1 MDYRE
6 TLMEMVR
13 EARNLPRE
21 ELEPVPGTNPVI
33 MVKKGRVAE
42 LFSSVQNDI
51 ELESEEYYN
60 AKAAEIALAN
70 KDAMERLRKVSE
82 NLTTIN
88 TNYDK
93 LTNQLLELQKRGTTD
108 KESLDKLIKDI
119 GDYADY
125 KVRATNII
133 IDIKNEVNANF
144 VSAIREQMED
154 IRNSFL
160 TSPRGTEVGYGDNG
174 LSILASDKPEYDSL
188 IGLLRL
194 MNEINQDEEIVN
206 VDGIMCVNK
215 SQVEKAHELL
225 AKTKAF
231 GRVKIKSVEDLA
243 KEANPKLIN
252 EILAEKKHI
261 EELIAESKVAPIW
274 EADNGFMVTPAY
286 RDRYNN
292 LLKALKY
299 LNTANDRGFA
309 LTPVWDGIAYVEGPD
324 KDAFIELM
332 RSTEPL
338 NKYDPMIKQIEE
350 NNNLIKELEEYLLSM
365 EREYNEYDGVTNIP
379 SALTD
384 DNTQI
389 IDRDG
394 NLTEYNNILKLINLL
409 KDVNAQSLTNVY
421 GIGNVKYDNIPEFK
435 RLISSIKKLRD
446 RIPEPVQNKREMDKI
461 KKRLEELNRTAQE
474 EIKKDPSLK
483 LAANGVVLDR
493 DLPEYESLIEK
504 LRCLEASKGSDNL
517 VPVGEAM
524 IDADFEDSYRKA
536 SEKIEPIKDPEI
548 ESPTQS
554 EPEKDFSFNDAK
566 LEEIEKIIQDLKDVA
581 RDAIEGTQPTE
592 ATRVSVGEVT
602 NDGMPLITS
611 FMILNKDNDKLF
623 ALLTIKDCLKRAK
636 TSNNLISINGILI
649 DNDDKDKYL
658 ESLEKLNNIRNKQQ
672 DINKG
677 KYPNIDE
684 DIARLTAEGNSA
696 ELKALLTIKRC
707 LENAETSN
715 NLQEFD
721 GVMID
726 ADDYADYIEAITT
739 LNNIKNNIAEHNK
752 SLEGLADEVRNK
764 KGKNPESKRKK
775 VSIRQL
781 KDKLKFKKKKKEVA
795 TKGIIKTV
803 WEKVSRGKIH
813 PVATIKSLGSEA
825 VKAFNEGREKVRKKK
840 GIQEQVEEELNTE
853 EQKVVAEIDQN
864 ATKQIMD
871 NSKERMQLKKRLL
884 DIISEQNSLV
894 EGSPKYEAL
903 EKEANELISKISEL
917 NGITPETEVDL
928 DPVLGSSNEGKD
940 STLTS
945 SGGTIDPSQIFAGVD
960 EEIEAARKAG
970 TEMHHTG
977 HYFNEEPPKPVVE
990 VPPVG
995 TILNNLNDESE
1006 KKELLREYNYYLDKL
1021 NSPYAAPEMKNM
1033 FRQRLDIIIK
1043 ELENLG
1049 VSVQQ
1054 NVSDTPVMRQIP
1066 EIPIDNGLTAP
1077 TDYGQAVAPTSAST
1091 STSESFAFTP
1101 EEQDRMAALG
1111 VDSDIS
1117 KIISDYQE
1125 AVKNGNP
1132 LKTYRNY
1139 ILYKLG
1145 LSINEYTE
1153 NDKVD
1158 IADLMSDI
1166 RSVLQMSDE
1175 ELIGHFS
1182 NNIKHNEDLINS
1194 DKLSEDLKEMFI
1206 QDNKRLTARVQE
1218 LETLTKSEA
1227 SEQVSTPVVISLTQE
1242 EQARLK
1248 VLGVDDINKLINDY
1262 VETVKNDENIDAIR
1276 NYILKALGIKIERYT
1291 YFSNRNVDIDRLE
1304 SDIKYMLNMSDE
1316 LLISFFNN
1324 AIQSNN
1330 NAINSDILSKDYRDL
1345 CIDDNKILEAR
1356 VHDLEDLFKSKDFE
1370 PLSVPVFEQP
1380 SDSMSPQPVKGD
1392 TLEDLIAERD
1402 RILKEMDTFTSS
1414 SKELDLDYIMLQSK
1428 LDTVENRIADL
1439 KGMGR

>member
-144 VSAIREQMED
+144 VSAIREQMD
-154 IRNSFL
+154 GIRNSFL

-225 AKTKAF
+225 SKTQAF

-261 EELIAESKVAPIW
+261 EELIAESKVAPIY

-446 RIPEPVQNKREMDKI
+446 RIPEPIQNKREMDKI

-493 DLPEYESLIEK
+493 DLPEYEALIEK

-548 ESPTQS
+548 EPPTQS
-554 EPEKDFSFNDAK
+554 ELEKDFSLNDDK
-566 LEEIEKIIQDLKDVA
+566 LEEIEKIIQDLKDA
-581 RDAIEGTQPTE
+581 AQDAIEGAQPTE

-602 NDGMPLITS
+602 SDGMALISS
-611 FMILNKDNDKLF
+611 FKILNQDSDKFF
-623 ALLTIKDCLKRAK
+623 ALLDIKECLKNAK
-636 TSNNLISINGILI
+636 ISNNLIAIDGILI

-658 ESLEKLNNIRNKQQ
+658 EAMAKLKDIEKAKLENSDEKKLEKIKNNNAAHYPNLDA
-672 DINKG
+672 DIN
-677 KYPNIDE
+677 
-684 DIARLTAEGNSA
+684 RLQANGESE
-696 ELKALLTIKRC
+696 ELNALLTIKNC
-707 LENAETSN
+707 LDNVKDVN

-726 ADDYADYIEAITT
+726 VNDYSDYIEAIAT
-739 LNNIKNNIAEHNK
+739 LDKIKNSTAEHNK

-781 KDKLKFKKKKKEVA
+781 KDKLKFKKKRKEVA

-840 GIQEQVEEELNTE
+840 GIQEQVEEELDTE
-853 EQKVVAEIDQN
+853 EQKVAAEIGQN
-864 ATKQIMD
+864 VTKQIME
-871 NSKERMQLKKRLL
+871 NSNERMQLKKRLS
-884 DIISEQNSLV
+884 DIIIEQSSLK
-894 EGSPKYEAL
+894 EGTPEYEAL
-903 EKEANELISKISEL
+903 EKEANELISKIDEL
-917 NGITPETEVDL
+917 KGITPETQIDL
-928 DPVLGSSNEGKD
+928 DPVLGSNEGKD

-960 EEIEAARKAG
+960 EEIEEAKKS
-970 TEMHHTG
+970 H
-977 HYFNEEPPKPVVE
+977 PKPVVE
-990 VPPVG
+990 VPPVDA
-995 TILNNLNDESE
+995 ILDNLDDKR
-1006 KKELLREYNYYLDKL
+1006 KKEDLLRKYNYYIGEL
-1021 NSPYAAPEMKNM
+1021 NSPYAAPEWKTQVA
-1033 FRQRLDIIIK
+1033 RELDVVIDK
-1043 ELENLG
+1043 LTKLG
-1049 VSVQQ
+1049 VSIPEVH
-1054 NVSDTPVMRQIP
+1054 SPSPEIIQIP
-1066 EIPIDNGLTAP
+1066 EIPIDNGLTPP
-1077 TDYGQAVAPTSAST
+1077 TDYGQATASDLAST
-1091 STSESFAFTP
+1091 PVEFVFTP

-1227 SEQVSTPVVISLTQE
+1227 SEQVPTPVVISLTQA

-1304 SDIKYMLNMSDE
+1304 SDIKYILNMSDE

-1330 NAINSDILSKDYRDL
+1330 NAINSNILGKDYQDL
-1345 CIDDNKILEAR
+1345 CIEDNKILEAR

-1380 SDSMSPQPVKGD
+1380 SDSMSTQPVKGD
-1392 TLEDLIAERD
+1392 TLEDLIAEKD
-1402 RILKEMDTFTSS
+1402 RILKEMAAFTSPA
-1414 SKELDLDYIMLQSK
+1414 KELDLDYIMLQSK
-1428 LDTVENRIADL
+1428 LDTVENRIADM

>member
-144 VSAIREQMED
+144 VSAIREQMD
-154 IRNSFL
+154 GIRNSFL

-225 AKTKAF
+225 SKTQAF
-231 GRVKIKSVEDLA
+231 DRVKIKSVEDLA

-261 EELIAESKVAPIW
+261 EELIAESKVAPIY

-446 RIPEPVQNKREMDKI
+446 RIPEPIQNKREMDKI

-493 DLPEYESLIEK
+493 DLPEYEALIEK

-548 ESPTQS
+548 EPPTQS
-554 EPEKDFSFNDAK
+554 ELEKDFSLNDDK
-566 LEEIEKIIQDLKDVA
+566 LEEIEKIIQDLKDA
-581 RDAIEGTQPTE
+581 AQDAIEGAQPTE

-602 NDGMPLITS
+602 SDGMALISS
-611 FMILNKDNDKLF
+611 FKILNQDSDKFF
-623 ALLTIKDCLKRAK
+623 ALLDIKECLKNAK
-636 TSNNLISINGILI
+636 ISNNLIAIDGILI

-658 ESLEKLNNIRNKQQ
+658 EAMAKLKDIEKAKLENSDEKKLEKIKNNNAAHYPNLDA
-672 DINKG
+672 DIN
-677 KYPNIDE
+677 
-684 DIARLTAEGNSA
+684 RLQANGESE
-696 ELKALLTIKRC
+696 ELNALLTIKNC
-707 LENAETSN
+707 LDNVKDVN

-726 ADDYADYIEAITT
+726 VNDYSDYIEAIAT
-739 LNNIKNNIAEHNK
+739 LDKIKNSTAEHNK

-781 KDKLKFKKKKKEVA
+781 KDKLKFKKKRKEVA

-803 WEKVSRGKIH
+803 WEKVSKGTMKAVEAFQRKKLLEIMDEKKDIISNLI
-813 PVATIKSLGSEA
+813 ATQSKE
-825 VKAFNEGREKVRKKK
+825 KK
-840 GIQEQVEEELNTE
+840 GIQEQVEEELDTE
-853 EQKVVAEIDQN
+853 EQKVAAEIGQN
-864 ATKQIMD
+864 VTKQIME
-871 NSKERMQLKKRLL
+871 NSNERMQLKKRLS
-884 DIISEQNSLV
+884 DIIIEQSSLK
-894 EGSPKYEAL
+894 EGTPEYEAL
-903 EKEANELISKISEL
+903 EKEANELISKIDEL
-917 NGITPETEVDL
+917 KGITPETQIDL
-928 DPVLGSSNEGKD
+928 DPVLGSNEGKD

-960 EEIEAARKAG
+960 EEIEEARKLSTA
-970 TEMHHTG
+970 H
-977 HYFNEEPPKPVVE
+977 PKPVVE
-990 VPPVG
+990 VPPVDA
-995 TILNNLNDESE
+995 ILDNLDDKR
-1006 KKELLREYNYYLDKL
+1006 KKEDLLRKYNYYIGEL
-1021 NSPYAAPEMKNM
+1021 NSPYAAPEWKMQVA
-1033 FRQRLDIIIK
+1033 RELDVVIDK
-1043 ELENLG
+1043 LTKLG
-1049 VSVQQ
+1049 VSIPEVH
-1054 NVSDTPVMRQIP
+1054 SPSPEIIQIP
-1066 EIPIDNGLTAP
+1066 EIPIDNGLTPP
-1077 TDYGQAVAPTSAST
+1077 TDYGQATASDPAST
-1091 STSESFAFTP
+1091 PVEFVFTP

-1262 VETVKNDENIDAIR
+1262 INEVKAGRSGRPFSMI
-1276 NYILKALGIKIERYT
+1276 ILSRLGIDIDDYISEDKV
-1291 YFSNRNVDIDRLE
+1291 YFDGLERNVKWVL
-1304 SDIKYMLNMSDE
+1304 SMSDE
-1316 LLISFFNN
+1316 ELVLYFYANIKCNENLINDRIYSNGRKDLWIKNN
-1324 AIQSNN
+1324 EILRARAEELETSIKMK
-1330 NAINSDILSKDYRDL
+1330 NSEVT
-1345 CIDDNKILEAR
+1345 LES
-1356 VHDLEDLFKSKDFE
+1356 LEDERKETLAAMAAFTGPEKYVD
-1370 PLSVPVFEQP
+1370 LSY
-1380 SDSMSPQPVKGD
+1380 MM
-1392 TLEDLIAERD
+1392 LEV
-1402 RILKEMDTFTSS
+1402 
-1414 SKELDLDYIMLQSK
+1414 K
-1428 LDTVENRIADL
+1428 LDMVESRIADM